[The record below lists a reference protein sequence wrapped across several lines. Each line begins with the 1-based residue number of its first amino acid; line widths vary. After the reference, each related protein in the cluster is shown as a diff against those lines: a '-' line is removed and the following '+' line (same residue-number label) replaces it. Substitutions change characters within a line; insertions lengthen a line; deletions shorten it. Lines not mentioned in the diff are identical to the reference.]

1 MGLELDNMA
10 RLMHLAVDY
19 ARSIGF
25 TGDFYVEPKPKEPT
39 KHQYDF
45 DSATVIGFLQK
56 YGLDKD
62 FKLNIEANHATL
74 AQHTFQHELRVA
86 RTNGMFGSIDANQGD
101 PLLGWDT
108 DQFPTN
114 VYDAALCMYEVLKA
128 GGFTNGGLNYD
139 QKQQLKTK
147 RLLAAQ
153 GFYEASTLAFYSNAE
168 LDMLHIPADDE
179 ARKAIRIL
187 NPISEN
193 LSIMRT
199 LLTPS
204 MLNVIVDNLKKGNAE
219 GRLFEM
225 APVYLAKE
233 LPISEHPHERQT
245 LCIGAFGPE
254 EDFFTVKGA
263 LEALAEGFDLTFTY
277 ERETTPWLHPGISAA
292 VYCNGKRLGV
302 FGKLS
307 NEINGELEIAKD
319 QKDSQNIYL
328 GELDYEALM
337 SCVDG
342 ELRYK
347 PLSPYAAVK
356 RDLALVCEEKVTCGE
371 IEETIKKA
379 SSLITEVK
387 LFDIYR
393 GANLGEGKK
402 SMAFSLTLS
411 DPSAEISA
419 EQVERTVKKVL
430 GNLKFKLGIEIR

>member
-1 MGLELDNMA
+1 
-10 RLMHLAVDY
+10 
-19 ARSIGF
+19 
-25 TGDFYVEPKPKEPT
+25 
-39 KHQYDF
+39 
-45 DSATVIGFLQK
+45 
-56 YGLDKD
+56 
-62 FKLNIEANHATL
+62 
-74 AQHTFQHELRVA
+74 
-86 RTNGMFGSIDANQGD
+86 
-101 PLLGWDT
+101 
-108 DQFPTN
+108 
-114 VYDAALCMYEVLKA
+114 
-128 GGFTNGGLNYD
+128 
-139 QKQQLKTK
+139 
-147 RLLAAQ
+147 
-153 GFYEASTLAFYSNAE
+153 
-168 LDMLHIPADDE
+168 MLHIPAEDE

-233 LPISEHPHERQT
+233 LPINEHPHERQT

-263 LEALAEGFDLTFTY
+263 LEALAAGFGLTFDY
-277 ERETTPWLHPGISAA
+277 QRETAAWLHPGISAA

-302 FGKLS
+302 FGKLA
-307 NEINGELEIAKD
+307 NEINAELEIAKE

-337 SCVDG
+337 SCVEG

-347 PLSPYAAVK
+347 PLSPYAPVK
-356 RDLALVCEEKVTCGE
+356 RDLALVCNETVSCGE
-371 IEETIKKA
+371 IEETIHKA
-379 SSLITEVK
+379 SPLVSEVK

-402 SMAFSLTLS
+402 SMAFSLSLS
-411 DPSAEISA
+411 DPKKEVSAE
-419 EQVERTVKKVL
+419 EVERVVKKIL